1 MSQAVA
7 NKVVGDDVLL
17 KVKHLATGKLL
28 AGQQGASI
36 SRSASEIDVSTKG
49 TNWAE
54 KLAGQLSWSISCDGL
69 LVVDD
74 EAYDYLEEAFHN
86 RQMVEIYV
94 EYPSGKKYEGLAII
108 TTADLDAPFSDACSY
123 SFEFGGTGELTPVK
137 PQVEDELSK

>member
-1 MSQAVA
+1 MSKVA

-17 KVKHLATGKLL
+17 KVKSLEDGKIL

-36 SRSASEIDVSTKG
+36 SRSASEVDVSTKG

-69 LVVDD
+69 LVADD
-74 EAYDYLEEAFHN
+74 EAYNYLEDAFHN
-86 RQMVEIYV
+86 RQLVEIYV
-94 EYPSGKKYEGLAII
+94 EYPNKKKYEGLAII
-108 TTADLDAPFSDACSY
+108 TTADLDAPFGDACSY

-137 PQVEDELSK
+137 AEMEE

>member
-1 MSQAVA
+1 MSKVA

-17 KVKHLATGKLL
+17 KVKDLETGKIL

-69 LVVDD
+69 LVADD
-74 EAYDYLEEAFHN
+74 EAYGYLENAFHN
-86 RQMVEIYV
+86 RQLVEIYV
-94 EYPSGKKYEGLAII
+94 EYPNGKKYEGLAII
-108 TTADLDAPFSDACSY
+108 TTADLDAPFGDACSY

-137 PQVEDELSK
+137 AEME

>member
-17 KVKHLATGKLL
+17 KVKALDTGKLL

-86 RQMVEIYV
+86 RQMVEVYV
-94 EYPSGKKYEGLAII
+94 EYPNGKKYEGMCHIL
-108 TTADLDAPFSDACSY
+108 TADLDAPFGDACSY
-123 SFEFGGTGELTPVK
+123 TFEFGGTGELK
-137 PQVEDELSK
+137 PIKPTQDELSK

>member
-1 MSQAVA
+1 MSKVA

-17 KVKHLATGKLL
+17 KVKSLEDGKIL

-36 SRSASEIDVSTKG
+36 SRSASEVDVSTKG

-69 LVVDD
+69 LVADD
-74 EAYDYLEEAFHN
+74 EAYNYLEDAFHN
-86 RQMVEIYV
+86 RQLVEIYV
-94 EYPSGKKYEGLAII
+94 EYPNGKKYEGLAII
-108 TTADLDAPFSDACSY
+108 TTADLDAPFGDACSY

-137 PQVEDELSK
+137 SEME

>member
-1 MSQAVA
+1 MSKVA

-17 KVKHLATGKLL
+17 KVKSLEDGKIL

-36 SRSASEIDVSTKG
+36 SRSASEVDVSTKG

-69 LVVDD
+69 LVADD
-74 EAYDYLEEAFHN
+74 EAYNYLEDAFHN
-86 RQMVEIYV
+86 RQLVEIYV
-94 EYPSGKKYEGLAII
+94 EYPNKKKYEGLAII
-108 TTADLDAPFSDACSY
+108 TTADLDAPFGDACSY

-137 PQVEDELSK
+137 AEME

>member
-1 MSQAVA
+1 MSKAVA

-17 KVKHLATGKLL
+17 KVKSLEDGKIL

-69 LVVDD
+69 LVADD
-74 EAYDYLEEAFHN
+74 EAYDYLENAFHN
-86 RQMVEIYV
+86 RQMVEIFL
-94 EYPSGKKYEGLAII
+94 EYPNGKKYEGLAII
-108 TTADLDAPFSDACSY
+108 TTADLDAPFGDACSY

-137 PQVEDELSK
+137 AEME

>member
-1 MSQAVA
+1 MSKVA

-17 KVKHLATGKLL
+17 KVKSLEDGKIL

-36 SRSASEIDVSTKG
+36 SRSASEVDVSTKG

-69 LVVDD
+69 LVADD
-74 EAYDYLEEAFHN
+74 EAYNYLEDAFHN
-86 RQMVEIYV
+86 RQLVEIYV
-94 EYPSGKKYEGLAII
+94 EYPNGKKYEGLAII
-108 TTADLDAPFSDACSY
+108 TTADLDAPFGDACSY

-137 PQVEDELSK
+137 AEME